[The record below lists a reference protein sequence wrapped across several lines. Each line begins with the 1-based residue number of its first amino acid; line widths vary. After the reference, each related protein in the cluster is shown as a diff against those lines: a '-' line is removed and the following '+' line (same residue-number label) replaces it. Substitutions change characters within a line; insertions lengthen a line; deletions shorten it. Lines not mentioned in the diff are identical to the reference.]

1 VVQTVIF
8 VILSDLFFSTIF
20 YAIGWT

>member
-8 VILSDLFFSTIF
+8 VVLSDLFFSTIF
-20 YAIGWT
+20 YAIGWN

>member
-1 VVQTVIF
+1 VQTVIF
-8 VILSDLFFSTIF
+8 VVLSDLFFSTIF